1 MAEERRKSARYP
13 LVLAVTWPAPA
24 PGKDHTED
32 LSSGGLFIRT
42 NREFAKGER
51 VPVELS
57 FPGLLE
63 RTRLTVEVVRRRE
76 PGPAGPAGV
85 GVAVTADSPE
95 EALRLDALAR
105 AAAEAGGGGRAFR
118 VLLVEDNAL
127 VATMYASALRRLSAR
142 EGIAG
147 LQVETSTNGDQALLR
162 LKGQP
167 PIDLVITDV
176 YMPVMDGLE
185 LLDRIR
191 QDPGLSELPVVVIS
205 SGTSDEDARAAE
217 LGAQFFLRKPVKYQD
232 IVATVR
238 TLLVAS
244 ARRELRA
251 VLGSPG
257 GAPAAGTSRQGDA

>member
-1 MAEERRKSARYP
+1 MAEERRKSVRYP

-32 LSSGGLFIRT
+32 LSATGLFIRT
-42 NREFAKGER
+42 ERVFSRGER
-51 VPVELS
+51 IPVELS

-76 PGPAGPAGV
+76 PGQGTPAGLGV
-85 GVAVTADSPE
+85 SIAPGA
-95 EALRLDALAR
+95 EAEARRLDALAR
-105 AAAEAGGGGRAFR
+105 AAAEAGHGGRPFR

-147 LQVETSTNGDQALLR
+147 LQVETSANGDQALLR
-162 LKGQP
+162 LRGAP
-167 PIDLVITDV
+167 PVDLVITDV
-176 YMPVMDGLE
+176 YMPVMDGLK
-185 LLDRIR
+185 LLERIR
-191 QDPGLSELPVVVIS
+191 QDPKLRELPVVVIS
-205 SGTSDEDARAAE
+205 SGTSDEDARATE

-238 TLLVAS
+238 TLLVA
-244 ARRELRA
+244 AAHRELRA
-251 VLGSPG
+251 ELG
-257 GAPAAGTSRQGDA
+257 RQGGSLPPWRRGDA

>member
-1 MAEERRKSARYP
+1 MVEERRKSARYP
-13 LVLAVTWPAPA
+13 LVLAVTWPEPA

-32 LSSGGLFIRT
+32 LSATGLFIRT
-42 NREFAKGER
+42 ERVFTKGER
-51 VPVELS
+51 IPVELS

-76 PGPAGPAGV
+76 PGHGTPAGL
-85 GVAVTADSPE
+85 GVAIPPDATA
-95 EALRLDALAR
+95 EARRLDALAR
-105 AAAEAGGGGRAFR
+105 AAAEAGHGGRPFR

-147 LQVETSTNGDQALLR
+147 LQVETSANGDQALLR
-162 LKGQP
+162 LGAMP
-167 PIDLVITDV
+167 PVDLVITDV
-176 YMPVMDGLE
+176 YMPVMDGLK
-185 LLDRIR
+185 LLERIR
-191 QDPGLSELPVVVIS
+191 QDPKLADLPVVVIS
-205 SGTSDEDARAAE
+205 SGTSDEDARASE

-244 ARRELRA
+244 AHRELRA
-251 VLGSPG
+251 ALGSPG
-257 GAPAAGTSRQGDA
+257 GSPPPGRRGDA

>member
-24 PGKDHTED
+24 SGKDHTED
-32 LSSGGLFIRT
+32 LSSTGLFIRT
-42 NREFAKGER
+42 ERVFTKGER
-51 VPVELS
+51 IPVELS

-63 RTRLTVEVVRRRE
+63 RTRLTVEVVRCRE

-85 GVAVTADSPE
+85 GVVARAEAPE
-95 EALRLDALAR
+95 EALRLDAIAR
-105 AAAEAGGGGRAFR
+105 AAAEAGRGGRAFR

-147 LQVETSTNGDQALLR
+147 LQVETSSNGDQALLR
-162 LKGQP
+162 LRSLP
-167 PIDLVITDV
+167 VVDLVITDV
-176 YMPVMDGLE
+176 YMPVMNGLE
-185 LLDRIR
+185 LLERIR
-191 QDPGLSELPVVVIS
+191 RDPALRELPVVVIS

-251 VLGSPG
+251 GE
-257 GAPAAGTSRQGDA
+257 A

>member
-1 MAEERRKSARYP
+1 MAEDRRKSARYP

-32 LSSGGLFIRT
+32 LSAGGLFIRT
-42 NREFAKGER
+42 ERAFTTGDR

-63 RTRLTVEVVRRRE
+63 RTRLTVEVVRQRE
-76 PGPAGPAGV
+76 AGPTGPAGV
-85 GVAVTADSPE
+85 GVAVRADSPA

-105 AAAEAGGGGRAFR
+105 AAAEAGSGGRIFR

-162 LKGQP
+162 LKGP
-167 PIDLVITDV
+167 PPVDLVITDV
-176 YMPVMDGLE
+176 YMPVMDGLK
-185 LLDRIR
+185 LLERIR
-191 QDPGLSELPVVVIS
+191 QDPALCQLPVVVIS
-205 SGTSDEDARAAE
+205 SGTSDEDARASE

-238 TLLVAS
+238 TLLVAA
-244 ARRELRA
+244 ARRELPAAPGPAGPLATTGAGRH
-251 VLGSPG
+251 G
-257 GAPAAGTSRQGDA
+257 GA